1 MPIDHDRALD
11 KEMDEAAQRA
21 AEVTGL
27 EKNPLLIILYRLSH
41 QDRQLESIRIDMDHM
56 SGRLTEHIAKSDE
69 IKDSIDDMVSFWKG
83 SRVVGRIMTWVVGM
97 AAAFGAAYATA
108 KKHLM

>member
-1 MPIDHDRALD
+1 MLIDHDRALD

-41 QDRQLESIRIDMDHM
+41 QDRQLESIRIDMDM
-56 SGRLTEHIAKSDE
+56 MGQKLTEHVAKSDE
-69 IKDSIDDMVSFWKG
+69 IKDAVDEMVSFWKG
-83 SRVVGRIMTWVVGM
+83 SRVVGRIVTWVVGV
-97 AAAFGAAYATA
+97 AAALGAAYATA
-108 KKHLM
+108 KKHLL

>member
-41 QDRQLESIRIDMDHM
+41 QDRQLESIRIDMDTM
-56 SGRLTEHIAKSDE
+56 RRDIVEHVAKSDE
-69 IKDSIDDMVSFWKG
+69 IKDAVDEMVSFWKG
-83 SRVVGRIMTWVVGM
+83 SRVVGRIVTWAVGV
-97 AAAFGAAYATA
+97 AAALAAVIATS
-108 KKHLM
+108 KRHFL

>member
-1 MPIDHDRALD
+1 MSINHDRALD

-41 QDRQLESIRIDMDHM
+41 QDRQLESIRIDMDTM
-56 SGRLTEHIAKSDE
+56 RREIVEHVAKSDD
-69 IKDSIDDMVSFWKG
+69 IKEAVDEMVSFWKG
-83 SRVVGRIMTWVVGM
+83 SRVVGRIVTWGVGV

-108 KKHLM
+108 KKHLL